1 MANRYV
7 PPTKNKIT
15 QNFSRYYTADP
26 NNGYS
31 MYQDEAQNVSNGM
44 FYETSLGHLIINQLT
59 TKIIGQGLT
68 PMASPDTKLLGWSQ
82 EQVKNFQE
90 QAEAL
95 YRLVAHN
102 TSFSWNGKNN
112 FQIMQQIA
120 FKMILINGDIL
131 LHRGYRKV
139 NGSVLPY
146 LQIISGKMV
155 GNPLGAQDTKNL
167 IGGVELDDNGI
178 ETGYYIMT
186 VDNNLNDTFAY
197 KKVDR
202 FNPTTKRKDYDLIQ
216 LYAPDASQIRGI
228 PYLMCLRDDILQI
241 TKLKDLHLTKALV
254 QSLFTVFI
262 EKTQENAGE
271 ESFQDKVRLG
281 LANESDNESY
291 SSDDNAP
298 DYELGYGS
306 IIEGNPGEKFT
317 SIESNTNADD
327 FATSLKAL
335 LEIIAASAGLSY
347 EEMLSSYN
355 SSFSASRATINSSEK
370 FYKAMRDEFS
380 KKVCNPVYE
389 MIVDFGI
396 MSGLIEAPGYFESE
410 LKKRAILTCTWTGA
424 TPTQVDPVK
433 EVNAYS
439 LAIQSG
445 LCTREYASRNLYGL
459 DFDEVAERLK
469 KESETIAG
477 YESNEKEEESQEA
490 QEEKEDESDET
501 ENADSEREEGE
512 DNEN

>member
-15 QNFSRYYTADP
+15 QNFFRYYSADS
-26 NNGYS
+26 NNNYS
-31 MYQDEAQNVSNGM
+31 LYQNEAQNVSNGM

-59 TKIIGQGLT
+59 TKVVGQGLT
-68 PMASPDTKLLGWSQ
+68 PMASPDTKLLGWSA
-82 EQVKNFQE
+82 EQLKNFQE
-90 QAEAL
+90 QAESL
-95 YRLVAHN
+95 YRLIAHN

-112 FQIMQQIA
+112 FLILQQMA

-131 LHRGYRKV
+131 IHRGYRKKNDTV
-139 NGSVLPY
+139 FPY
-146 LQIISGKMV
+146 LQLISGKMI
-155 GNPLGAQDTKNL
+155 GNPNGALDSKNL
-167 IGGVELDDNGI
+167 IGGVELDDDGI
-178 ETGYYIMT
+178 EQGYYIMA
-186 VDNNLNDTFAY
+186 VDENLNDTFAY
-197 KKVDR
+197 KRVSR
-202 FNPTTKRKDYDLIQ
+202 FNPETKRKDYDLVQ
-216 LYAPDASQIRGI
+216 LYAPSADQIRGI

-262 EKTQENAGE
+262 EKTQENPGE

-281 LANESDNESY
+281 LAGADSEEPY
-291 SSDDNAP
+291 IGDDGAP

-306 IIEGNPGEKFT
+306 IIEGNPGEKFV
-317 SIESNTNADD
+317 SVESNTNADD
-327 FATSLKAL
+327 FATSLKSL

-347 EEMLSSYN
+347 EEMLNSYN

-370 FYKAMRDEFS
+370 LYKTMRDEFS

-389 MIVDFGI
+389 MIVDYGI
-396 MSGLIEAPGYFESE
+396 MAGLIEAPGYFDSE

-439 LAIQSG
+439 LAINAG

-459 DFDEVAERLK
+459 DFDEVAERLR
-469 KESETIAG
+469 KEQETITGTASP
-477 YESNEKEEESQEA
+477 EEPNNNEEEGDD
-490 QEEKEDESDET
+490 KE
-501 ENADSEREEGE
+501 
-512 DNEN
+512 NE